1 MESSLVRKSNNG
13 DIEIDLSSI
22 VPLRGDVENLE
33 LSDFIIMATISY
45 DFDNRLKYFFKRD
58 SFTVPDPFT
67 DSNTYLYYLFVDKDT
82 HRNFIS
88 IAVIRKDVFIEK
100 DTWNKIKDNDIA
112 MLKVKPEQANEIKE
126 VLMPKDTNNFYP
138 FRKDGKIVGY
148 IIYAYQICGL

>member
-58 SFTVPDPFT
+58 SFTVPDPFYRT
-67 DSNTYLYYLFVDKDT
+67 GS
-82 HRNFIS
+82 
-88 IAVIRKDVFIEK
+88 
-100 DTWNKIKDNDIA
+100 
-112 MLKVKPEQANEIKE
+112 
-126 VLMPKDTNNFYP
+126 FYR
-138 FRKDGKIVGY
+138 F
-148 IIYAYQICGL
+148 